1 MFCFLGGRNFL
12 LRQKTMSLRYIFF
25 LVPRKKD
32 APIFILSWENSRPV
46 PLAGSFRCLH
56 SSVLFIHPLPAPHG
70 KSGSL
75 ILKSPHLLFGPPA
88 AFLSSLLQI
97 HLG

>member
-12 LRQKTMSLRYIFF
+12 LRQKTMLFAISFF
-25 LVPRKKD
+25 SFLEN
-32 APIFILSWENSRPV
+32 PIFILPWKNSRPV

-88 AFLSSLLQI
+88 AFLSSLLQKI
-97 HLG
+97 GRAHV